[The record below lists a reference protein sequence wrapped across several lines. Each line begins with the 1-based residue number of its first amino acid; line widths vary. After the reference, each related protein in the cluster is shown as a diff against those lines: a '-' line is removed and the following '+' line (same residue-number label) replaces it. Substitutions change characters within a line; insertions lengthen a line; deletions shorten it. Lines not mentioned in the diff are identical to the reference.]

1 MASQTCLEPRRAG
14 LGLGM
19 WEHQLRDRTER
30 KGYMTS
36 PRKSMWRRGGG
47 ERRREPR
54 LVPLKHQLLEVG
66 QEEEAQRGRQR
77 RSRRK
82 KVGAWVFEGNI

>member
-1 MASQTCLEPRRAG
+1 
-14 LGLGM
+14 
-19 WEHQLRDRTER
+19 
-30 KGYMTS
+30 
-36 PRKSMWRRGGG
+36 MWRRGGG

-82 KVGAWVFEGNI
+82 KVGAWVFEGNV